1 MDLLKIAAVRKAKL
15 YREGNLESGLCAV
28 ILLLSVG
35 IPSKAMAGRPDDQVC
50 DAAADYS
57 LGLEDYSEAIRRHV
71 EVVRQHPG
79 NALAHYHLGFALGM
93 LGDRK
98 AEVRDYQ
105 QARALGLR
113 DWDLFLNLGLAQIE
127 TGDLNAATESMR
139 QAVHFGGD
147 HSESHFNL
155 ALVEERLG
163 MLADAEHETLASLQ
177 LSSGQPDARNLLGVI
192 YAQQGRTARASQVWD
207 ELVRDVRDY
216 EPARTNLS
224 LLSSGRE
231 VPNGEMAAV
240 MLPIP
245 MAAVTAKKDEHKT
258 SLARMQH
265 IPSPNP
271 TR

>member
-1 MDLLKIAAVRKAKL
+1 MRSIALVTIAAT
-15 YREGNLESGLCAV
+15 
-28 ILLLSVG
+28 ILLLSLW
-35 IPSKAMAGRPDDQVC
+35 IPTDSIAGAAEQQVC
-50 DAAADYS
+50 DVSADYS
-57 LGLEDYSEAIRRHV
+57 LGAEDYSEAIRRHV

-79 NALAHYHLGFALGM
+79 NALAQYHLGFALGM

-105 QARALGLR
+105 RAKALGLR
-113 DWDLFLNLGLAQIE
+113 NWDLLLNLGLAQME

-163 MLADAEHETLASLQ
+163 LLADAEHETLASLQ
-177 LSSGQPDARNLLGVI
+177 LGPGQPDARNLLGVI
-192 YAQQGRTARASQVWD
+192 YAQQGRTARASQVWH
-207 ELVRDVRDY
+207 ELVRDVPDY

-224 LLSSGRE
+224 FLSSRSE

-240 MLPIP
+240 ALPIP
-245 MAAVTAKKDEHKT
+245 VAAVTAMKDEHKT

-265 IPSPNP
+265 TAESETNEISGGK
-271 TR
+271 